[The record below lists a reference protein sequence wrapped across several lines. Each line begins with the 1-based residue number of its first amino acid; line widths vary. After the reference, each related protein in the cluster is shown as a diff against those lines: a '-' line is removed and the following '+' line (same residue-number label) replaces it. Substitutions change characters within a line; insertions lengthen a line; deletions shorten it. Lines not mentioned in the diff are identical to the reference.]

1 MGCPRALAS
10 PVARVVLSP
19 LPDAL
24 DLGGAFEVIA
34 VVGLLLPSALAVGF
48 AGLAALGL
56 RAIALSPGAAWIGI
70 KEGFTVLT
78 LAFGEWTSHWPASP
92 QVNDRKIAA
101 WREENA
107 GRRRRKKTGKKRINI
122 QFWGRRRNGLNDN
135 FNWAV

>member
-1 MGCPRALAS
+1 M
-10 PVARVVLSP
+10 
-19 LPDAL
+19 
-24 DLGGAFEVIA
+24 GGAFEVIA
-34 VVGLLLPSALAVGF
+34 VVGLLLPAALAVGF

-56 RAIALSPGAAWIGI
+56 SAIALSPGAAWIGI

-107 GRRRRKKTGKKRINI
+107 GRRRRKKTGKKRMNL

>member
-1 MGCPRALAS
+1 M
-10 PVARVVLSP
+10 
-19 LPDAL
+19 
-24 DLGGAFEVIA
+24 GGAFEVIA
-34 VVGLLLPSALAVGF
+34 VVGLLLPAALAVGF

-101 WREENA
+101 
-107 GRRRRKKTGKKRINI
+107 
-122 QFWGRRRNGLNDN
+122 
-135 FNWAV
+135 

>member
-1 MGCPRALAS
+1 M
-10 PVARVVLSP
+10 
-19 LPDAL
+19 
-24 DLGGAFEVIA
+24 GGAFEVIA
-34 VVGLLLPSALAVGF
+34 VVGVLLPAALAVGF

-70 KEGFTVLT
+70 KEGLTVLT

-107 GRRRRKKTGKKRINI
+107 GRRRRKKMGKKRINI